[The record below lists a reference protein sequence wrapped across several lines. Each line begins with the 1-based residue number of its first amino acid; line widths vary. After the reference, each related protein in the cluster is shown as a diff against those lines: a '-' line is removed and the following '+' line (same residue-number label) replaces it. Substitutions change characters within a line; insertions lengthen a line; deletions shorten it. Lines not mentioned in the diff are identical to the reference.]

1 MIFFVCFHMG
11 FTKLGNLLKTR
22 SSLVLKV
29 PNKPTTLSHAEFT
42 QHLKVLHSSHST
54 SPQIVTGRWNL
65 GNLGQHHSVDLRLHM
80 GWKTLAHHA
89 GRPCCR
95 PCRTPA
101 TFSIYWGLSRWWLS
115 APWGSWWWWWR
126 TWRAG
131 WCQDQ
136 APEGN
141 YTSRENYVKAKVPE
155 CGILASKT
163 SDQVERHQV
172 QEQQPGAVPHLQ
184 HLESFT

>member
-1 MIFFVCFHMG
+1 MYVFTWVLQNLEIFWKPGPHWFGRFPISP
-11 FTKLGNLLKTR
+11 LLATCR
-22 SSLVLKV
+22 VHTEPESFAQSFSTNHDRKV
-29 PNKPTTLSHAEFT
+29 KPG
-42 QHLKVLHSSHST
+42 ST
-54 SPQIVTGRWNL
+54 SLEATHGLEDVG
-65 GNLGQHHSVDLRLHM
+65 
-80 GWKTLAHHA
+80 A

-95 PCRTPA
+95 PCKTPA

-163 SDQVERHQV
+163 SDQVERHQA

>member
-29 PNKPTTLSHAEFT
+29 PNKPTTLLHAEFT

-65 GNLGQHHSVDLRLHM
+65 GNLGPHHSVDLRLHM

-89 GRPCCR
+89 G
-95 PCRTPA
+95 
-101 TFSIYWGLSRWWLS
+101 G
-115 APWGSWWWWWR
+115 
-126 TWRAG
+126 
-131 WCQDQ
+131 D
-136 APEGN
+136 
-141 YTSRENYVKAKVPE
+141 
-155 CGILASKT
+155 LAAAH
-163 SDQVERHQV
+163 VE
-172 QEQQPGAVPHLQ
+172 HLQ
-184 HLESFT
+184 HFPFIGDWVDGDYQHHGEADDDGEGHDGQDDARIRLLRAITPPGKIMWRQKYLNVASWLPRPVTR